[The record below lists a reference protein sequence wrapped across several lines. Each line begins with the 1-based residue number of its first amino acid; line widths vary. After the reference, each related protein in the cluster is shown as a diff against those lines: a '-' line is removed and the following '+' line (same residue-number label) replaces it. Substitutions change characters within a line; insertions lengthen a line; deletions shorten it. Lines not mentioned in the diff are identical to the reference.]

1 MALSI
6 SKLWLTLRIE
16 EDSANGSL
24 HAVAT
29 DGNKTAV
36 SAIDVELDKKFLRLL
51 RKVMK
56 DNAEA
61 VENIALEHLVQSLG
75 IDREDAPPPGVIA
88 IKLDGGITSETAP
101 IRVRKSPAAE
111 EGDTE

>member
-16 EDSANGSL
+16 EDSASGAL
-24 HAVAT
+24 HAEAT
-29 DGNKTAV
+29 DGNKTAT
-36 SAIDVELDKKFLRLL
+36 SSVEVEPDAKFLRMF

-56 DNAEA
+56 ENADTAGALAMEA
-61 VENIALEHLVQSLG
+61 LVQSLG

-88 IKLDGGITSETAP
+88 LKLEGGITSENAP
-101 IRVRKSPAAE
+101 VRMKKSPADK
-111 EGDTE
+111 EGDE